1 MKINENPIMP
11 KEDKVNTGTAWN
23 QFLIVSNLCHILK
36 FMLKKKLK
44 LASQMFVNDP
54 FLKDFKGIMGNNR

>member
-36 FMLKKKLK
+36 FMLKK
-44 LASQMFVNDP
+44 N
-54 FLKDFKGIMGNNR
+54 